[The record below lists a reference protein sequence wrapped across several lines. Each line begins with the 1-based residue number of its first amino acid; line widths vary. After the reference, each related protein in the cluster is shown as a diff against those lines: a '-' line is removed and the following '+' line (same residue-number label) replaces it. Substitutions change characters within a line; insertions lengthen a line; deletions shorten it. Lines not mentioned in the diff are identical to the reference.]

1 MSKIVII
8 GAGAMGSAFAL
19 PCLDN
24 NHDINIV
31 GTHLENEFID
41 NLKKNNNLHLGLN
54 VQIPKEIKLF
64 KFDKFDE
71 LLKSNVDL
79 IVLGIS
85 SKGIEWVSDQLS
97 RIYKDS
103 RTPKLLMLTK
113 GLSIHNNHYELL
125 VDKLE
130 RLLTERKITNVNIS
144 AVGGPCLA
152 AGLAN
157 RVHSSVVIA
166 NKDIHV
172 AKQIADMLNTNYY
185 HTSHSDDLNGVE
197 VSAAI
202 KNIFSM
208 AVGAAKGLC
217 SQNISNEVREKNYLN
232 TASALVKQS
241 IYEMEIF
248 VQHLKGKKETVKGL
262 AGLGDLYVS
271 SGGGRNAKMGSYIGE
286 GLTFSEAK
294 KTKMEK
300 VTVEGADLALEIGS
314 KVNEDFSR
322 RDLPLMLGM
331 INAIINDK
339 KLETRTF
346 DLSTGDFVMFPSSLF
361 HRTTP
366 FSSSKKRVCFAF
378 DLAPDELIS

>member
-8 GAGAMGSAFAL
+8 GAGAMGTAFAL

-24 NHDINIV
+24 NHDTNIV

-41 NLKKNNNLHLGLN
+41 NLKKDNVHPGLKTK
-54 VQIPKEIKLF
+54 IPPEINLF
-64 KFDKFDE
+64 KFDKFDD
-71 LLKSNVDL
+71 LLNSNVDL

-85 SKGIEWVSDQLS
+85 SKGIEWVSEQLS
-97 RIYKDS
+97 RIYKNS
-103 RTPKLLMLTK
+103 NIPNLLMLTK
-113 GLSIHNNHYELL
+113 GLSIHEEKYELL

-130 RLLTERKITNVNIS
+130 RLLLSKGISNLNIS

-166 NKDIHV
+166 NKEIET
-172 AKQIADMLNTNYY
+172 AKKIADMLNTTYY
-185 HTSHSDDLNGVE
+185 HTSYSNDLNGVE

-217 SQNISNEVREKNYLN
+217 SRNISDEVREKNYLN
-232 TASALVKQS
+232 TASALIKQS
-241 IYEMEIF
+241 IYEMEVF
-248 VQHLKGKKETVKGL
+248 VKHLNGKKETVKGL

-286 GLTFSEAK
+286 GLIFSKAK
-294 KTKMEK
+294 KEKMQK
-300 VTVEGADLALEIGS
+300 VTVEGADLAKEIS
-314 KVNEDFSR
+314 IKVNQDFNKKE
-322 RDLPLMLGM
+322 LPLMLAM
-331 INAIINDK
+331 INAIVDDK
-339 KLETRTF
+339 KLEL
-346 DLSTGDFVMFPSSLF
+346 DWELF
-361 HRTTP
+361 R
-366 FSSSKKRVCFAF
+366 
-378 DLAPDELIS
+378 

>member
-31 GTHLENEFID
+31 GTHLENDFIE
-41 NLKKNNNLHLGLN
+41 NLKNNNNIHPGLN
-54 VQIPKEIKLF
+54 TKIPEGIKIF

-71 LLKSNVDL
+71 LLKSKVDL

-85 SKGIEWVSDQLS
+85 SKGIEWVSQQLG
-97 RIYKDS
+97 RIYLKNKI
-103 RTPKLLMLTK
+103 PNLLMLTK
-113 GLSIHNNHYELL
+113 GLSIYQNKYELL
-125 VDKLE
+125 VNKLE
-130 RLLTERKITNVNIS
+130 RLLFEKGIKNINIS

-157 RVHSSVVIA
+157 RVHSSVIIA
-166 NKDIHV
+166 NKDKQT
-172 AKQIADMLNTNYY
+172 AKKIADMLNTNYY
-185 HTSHSDDLNGVE
+185 HTSHSDDINGVE

-217 SQNISNEVREKNYLN
+217 SKNISDKVREKNYLN
-232 TASALVKQS
+232 TSSALIKQS
-241 IYEMEIF
+241 IHEMEIF
-248 VQHLKGKKETVKGL
+248 VQHLNGKKETVTGL

-286 GLTFSEAK
+286 GLTFSIAK
-294 KTKMEK
+294 KTKMDK
-300 VTVEGADLALEIGS
+300 VTVEGADLAKEIAK
-314 KVNEDFSR
+314 KVKEDFGPKK
-322 RDLPLMLGM
+322 LPLMLGM
-331 INAIINDK
+331 INSIVDDK
-339 KLETRTF
+339 KLEL
-346 DLSTGDFVMFPSSLF
+346 DWE
-361 HRTTP
+361 
-366 FSSSKKRVCFAF
+366 AF
-378 DLAPDELIS
+378 R

>member
-8 GAGAMGSAFAL
+8 GAGAMGSAFAM

-41 NLKKNNNLHLGLN
+41 SLNNNDNLHPGLN
-54 VQIPKEIKLF
+54 TQIPLEIKIH
-64 KFDKFDE
+64 KFNKFNN

-97 RIYKDS
+97 KLFKDS
-103 RTPKLLMLTK
+103 KIPKLLMLTK
-113 GLSIHNNHYELL
+113 GLSIYNNQYELL
-125 VDKLE
+125 IDKLE
-130 RLLTERKITNVNIS
+130 RLLANKGISNVDIS

-166 NKDIHV
+166 NKNLQT
-172 AKQIADMLNTNYY
+172 AKKIADMLNTNYY

-217 SQNISNEVREKNYLN
+217 SKNVSEAVREKNYLN
-232 TASALVKQS
+232 TASALIKQS

-248 VQHLKGKKETVKGL
+248 VEHLKGKKETVKGL

-300 VTVEGADLALEIGS
+300 VTVEGADLAIEIS
-314 KVNEDFSR
+314 KKVKEDFDER
-322 RDLPLMLGM
+322 KLPLMLGM
-331 INAIINDK
+331 INAIVDDK
-339 KLETRTF
+339 KLEL
-346 DLSTGDFVMFPSSLF
+346 DWE
-361 HRTTP
+361 
-366 FSSSKKRVCFAF
+366 AF
-378 DLAPDELIS
+378 R

>member
-31 GTHLENEFID
+31 GTHLENEFIE
-41 NLKKNNNLHLGLN
+41 NLKKNNNLHPGLN
-54 VQIPKEIKLF
+54 VRIPNEIKLF
-64 KFDKFDE
+64 KFEKFDE

-79 IVLGIS
+79 IVLGVS

-97 RIYKDS
+97 RIYSDNKI
-103 RTPKLLMLTK
+103 PNLLMLTK
-113 GLSIHNNHYELL
+113 GLSIYNNQYELL
-125 VDKLE
+125 VDKLG
-130 RLLTERKITNVNIS
+130 RLLTERKISNANIS

-172 AKQIADMLNTNYY
+172 AKKIADMLNTNYY

-241 IYEMEIF
+241 VYEMEIF

-300 VTVEGADLALEIGS
+300 VTVEGADLAKEIAK
-314 KVNEDFSR
+314 KVNEDF
-322 RDLPLMLGM
+322 DKTKLPLMLGM
-331 INAIINDK
+331 INAIVDDK
-339 KLETRTF
+339 KLE
-346 DLSTGDFVMFPSSLF
+346 LNWE
-361 HRTTP
+361 
-366 FSSSKKRVCFAF
+366 AF
-378 DLAPDELIS
+378 R